1 LGWLAVEE
9 AVSLLRRARR
19 EPRRGSERGWRR
31 AGFDETFERN
41 STEVG
46 GHARDSMED
55 GGWVWAWQQHAP
67 EGPKAAVSLKRIVS
81 LFISSH
87 GK

>member
-1 LGWLAVEE
+1 M
-9 AVSLLRRARR
+9 ARGGGGR
-19 EPRRGSERGWRR
+19 ESGATGAEGAAKRFGVGWRR

-46 GHARDSMED
+46 GHARDSWRMRM
-55 GGWVWAWQQHAP
+55 GVGWQQHAP

>member
-1 LGWLAVEE
+1 MGAE
-9 AVSLLRRARR
+9 
-19 EPRRGSERGWRR
+19 EPRRGSEWRWHR
-31 AGFDETFERN
+31 AGFDETFEWS

-46 GHARDSMED
+46 GHARDSWRMRM
-55 GGWVWAWQQHAP
+55 GMGWQQHAP

-81 LFISSH
+81 LFIGSH